1 MTGFRLI
8 GSKKLSGPLDSHSF
22 ASGVARRVLVE
33 SPQLQSRACKS
44 WGIII
49 AMILALG
56 SVPLLLL
63 SWVFFGH
70 EVKNFVHQRTFNQEV
85 WKTQNSFAHDA
96 DWPPRLCMV
105 DDLLA
110 SGRLT
115 GMSKGQVI
123 DLLGPPDGTQDAG
136 VSYYLGPE
144 RGLIR
149 IDSETLMIE
158 FGGNGKVSHQKIHR
172 D

>member
-1 MTGFRLI
+1 M
-8 GSKKLSGPLDSHSF
+8 
-22 ASGVARRVLVE
+22 E
-33 SPQLQSRACKS
+33 SSQVKSRSWKT

-49 AMILALG
+49 AIVAALG

-63 SWVFFGH
+63 SSWFVFGNVV
-70 EVKNFVHQRTFNQEV
+70 ENFVHQRTFNQEL
-85 WKTQNSFAHDA
+85 WRTQNSSAYDA

-110 SGRLT
+110 SGRLN
-115 GMSKGQVI
+115 GMSKRQVNE
-123 DLLGPPDGTQDAG
+123 LLGPPDQTQIYR

-144 RGLIR
+144 RGFIR

-158 FGGNGKVSHQKIHR
+158 FGVDGKVSRQKIHR

>member
-1 MTGFRLI
+1 M
-8 GSKKLSGPLDSHSF
+8 
-22 ASGVARRVLVE
+22 E
-33 SPQLQSRACKS
+33 SSQVKSRSWKT

-49 AMILALG
+49 AIGAALG

-63 SWVFFGH
+63 SGWFVFGH
-70 EVKNFVHQRTFNQEV
+70 VVENFVHQRTFNQEI
-85 WKTQNSFAHDA
+85 WKTKSSSAHDA